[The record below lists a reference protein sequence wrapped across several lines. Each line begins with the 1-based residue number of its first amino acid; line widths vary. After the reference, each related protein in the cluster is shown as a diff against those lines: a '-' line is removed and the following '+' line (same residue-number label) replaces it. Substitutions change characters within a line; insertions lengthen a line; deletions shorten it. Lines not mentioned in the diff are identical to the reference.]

1 MTKNRGSAG
10 TQRDHHVGP
19 GVVSGNPTEWPSTG
33 GASGHVTG
41 ASAAVPLA
49 PEQISPEW
57 LSQTLTQE
65 VASFDL
71 EQIGIGVGL
80 LGRLFRVSY
89 TTADGEGG
97 SVVAKFPT
105 LDGGA
110 RMNVVE
116 PMRFYE
122 KEVRVYQEAAEVS
135 PIGTPQVY
143 AAHFDDDSRDFV
155 LLLEDLSFGRMEDQ
169 NVGCE
174 IADARTAIEAMVELH
189 AHWWESRDL
198 DAMTWLP
205 TIQAPPYPQ
214 VIAGMFKQAWPKAQE
229 VLVSRLGDTYSD
241 YGARFPE
248 LVEWFC
254 EEGSKEPHTY
264 CHGDYRLDNMFFGVG
279 HRPITVVDWQL
290 SFRGRGAYDLAYFV
304 SQSLDTDCR
313 RSHEKD
319 LLESYGSAL
328 AARGIEYPAGELRN
342 DYRRT
347 VAFCFCYPIISA
359 GQIEIT
365 NERHVEL
372 LERMTDRAILA
383 IEDNHALD
391 VLP

>member
-1 MTKNRGSAG
+1 MTNDPGSAG
-10 TQRDHHVGP
+10 SQRDHQAGLGVG
-19 GVVSGNPTEWPSTG
+19 GGNPMAFDRGVPHE
-33 GASGHVTG
+33 AVA

-49 PEQISPEW
+49 PEQISAEW
-57 LSQTLTQE
+57 LSQALGHD
-65 VASFDL
+65 VLAFDL

-80 LGRLFRVSY
+80 LGRLFRISY
-89 TTADGEGG
+89 TSALGDRG

-105 LDGGA
+105 VDEGA

-122 KEVRVYQEAAEVS
+122 KEVRVYQEAAALS
-135 PIGTPQVY
+135 PIATPQVY
-143 AAHFDDDSRDFV
+143 AAHFDDHSRDFV
-155 LLLEDLSFGRMEDQ
+155 LLLEDLSSGRMEDQ
-169 NVGCE
+169 NRGCD
-174 IADARTAIEAMVELH
+174 ITDAHTAVEAMVKLH

-198 DAMTWLP
+198 DTMTWLP

-229 VLVSRLGDTYSD
+229 VLAARLGRTYTD

-248 LVEWFC
+248 LVQWFC
-254 EEGSKEPHTY
+254 DEGSKQPHTY
-264 CHGDYRLDNMFFGVG
+264 CHGDFRLDNLFFGAG
-279 HRPITVVDWQL
+279 NRPVTVVDWQL
-290 SFRGRGAYDLAYFV
+290 SFRGRGGYDLAYFM

-313 RSHEKD
+313 RSHEGE
-319 LLESYGSAL
+319 LIETYGSAL
-328 AARGIEYPAGELRN
+328 AARGIDYPAEELRN

>member
-1 MTKNRGSAG
+1 MTNDPGSGGSQLDHQAGLGVGSAKPIAFDRG
-10 TQRDHHVGP
+10 LPD
-19 GVVSGNPTEWPSTG
+19 EAAG
-33 GASGHVTG
+33 GLAAMPLTPEEI
-41 ASAAVPLA
+41 SA
-49 PEQISPEW
+49 EW
-57 LSQTLTQE
+57 LGQALGNDVT
-65 VASFDL
+65 AFDL

-80 LGRLFRVSY
+80 LGRLFRISY
-89 TTADGEGG
+89 TSPGGNGG

-105 LDGGA
+105 LDEGA

-122 KEVRVYQEAAEVS
+122 KEVRVYQEAAALSLV
-135 PIGTPQVY
+135 PTPQVY

-155 LLLEDLSFGRMEDQ
+155 LLLEDLSSGRMADQ
-169 NVGCE
+169 NTGCD
-174 IADARTAIEAMVELH
+174 ITDARAAVEAMVNLH

-205 TIQAPPYPQ
+205 TIQAAPYPQ
-214 VIAGMFKQAWPKAQE
+214 VIAGLFKQAWPKAQD
-229 VLVSRLGDTYSD
+229 VLAARLGRAYTD

-248 LVEWFC
+248 LVQWFC
-254 EEGSKEPHTY
+254 DEGSKQPHTY
-264 CHGDYRLDNMFFGVG
+264 CHGDFRLDNLFFGAG
-279 HRPITVVDWQL
+279 NRPVTVIDWQL
-290 SFRGRGAYDLAYFV
+290 SFRGRGGYDLAYFM
-304 SQSLDTDCR
+304 SQSLNTDCR
-313 RSHEKD
+313 RSHERE
-319 LLESYGSAL
+319 LIEAYGSAL
-328 AARGIEYPAGELRN
+328 AERGIDYPAAELRN

-383 IEDNHALD
+383 IEDNRALD